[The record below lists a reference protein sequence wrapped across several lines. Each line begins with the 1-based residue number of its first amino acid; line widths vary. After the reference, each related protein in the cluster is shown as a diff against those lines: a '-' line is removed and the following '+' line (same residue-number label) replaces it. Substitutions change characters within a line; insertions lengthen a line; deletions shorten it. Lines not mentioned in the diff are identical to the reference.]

1 MRHWLMK
8 SEPDC
13 YGWDHLVAKKED
25 MWEGVRNH
33 TASKNLSEMTPGDE
47 VFFYHSRQGLEV
59 VGIMEVS
66 SEPFRDPTDPEG
78 KWWTVKVKPK
88 RKLKKPVTLQQMKAD
103 PRLKDFVMLRQGR
116 LSVVPVS
123 DAEWAAI
130 MDMAGE

>member
-13 YGWDHLVAKKED
+13 YGWDHLVAKGED

-33 TASKNLSEMTPGDE
+33 AASKNLSEMSPGDE
-47 VFFYHSRQGLEV
+47 VLFYHSRQCLEA

-66 SEPFRDPTDPEG
+66 SEPFRDPTSDDG

-88 RKLKKPVTLQQMKAD
+88 RKLKAPVSLKAMKEE

-123 DAEWAAI
+123 DAEWKVI
-130 MDMAGE
+130 LEMAGE